1 MRLSW
6 REMGV
11 GAKKCF
17 NAHGN
22 YPGVQK
28 KDSNV
33 GRRGWV
39 SAGVRARITDQE
51 GQSASLARGLRVLW
65 VTAGKGGVWV
75 KKGGVWAGKGGVWA
89 QSQGNPLGFIYP
101 VPSAGN
107 QGWFVCV
114 LNPNQ
119 WVVLDACLSLPLTDS
134 VQNISWARYFSLRL
148 CHVFSRATA
157 FSCLDYCT
165 RLLNCVLAL
174 WFTSLKN
181 GDSKNK
187 SDFATSTLKSLL
199 WIPNPQ

>member
-89 QSQGNPLGFIYP
+89 QSQGNPLGFICP

-134 VQNISWARYFSLRL
+134 VQNISSAQ
-148 CHVFSRATA
+148 
-157 FSCLDYCT
+157 
-165 RLLNCVLAL
+165 LL
-174 WFTSLKN
+174 FTTSLSCFFPSHCLLLP
-181 GDSKNK
+181 GLLYQASKLCPCPLVH
-187 SDFATSTLKSLL
+187 F
-199 WIPNPQ
+199 PQEWWFKK